1 MRFLQRLT
9 GKKPAKSAGG
19 AGPRSTARYLRD
31 TPTGIIRSR
40 HAPLSDSRDDIRRS
54 WRQAASLAL
63 DIVQNSGRLKGMV
76 DQVLADTVG
85 VELVLNPQ
93 PDLAHLG
100 YDQKETTDFIRLVKK
115 RWKKY
120 AWNAAECDFRGKF
133 TLPQQ
138 VDIALRWHIVYG
150 EVTGI
155 LDYMPASVRRRYGI
169 RTGTKLC
176 LVPPPRLVQDTN
188 EFAGLFQGVYH
199 DDNGRVSA
207 FLLEEKR
214 NGFWTKVRYPARDGE
229 GRTAFLHV
237 FDPVDATDVRGISVM
252 AAGIRKHLQH
262 ETLEDVTLQT
272 AILQTFFAAVLTS
285 DQPSADAFEAL
296 EAIKDIRG
304 EDSSSSGSEYVSEF
318 VGYLNG
324 SLERAAESRLTVGS
338 DPQVSHLA
346 PGEDFDFKTANTP
359 GPQYQPLSASLSRD
373 MARSVGITY
382 GALTMDHTNATYSST
397 RMENSSIW
405 PVVTRRRERI
415 AAPVAQNRLRAVAR
429 RGDRDRAAPAQG
441 RASCIRSQPG
451 TISPGHNG
459 RGRRS
464 RRRMTSKVRR
474 PPASVWQTGRL
485 RSRSKQLNSVWIR
498 TSCSKSATA
507 RTSAISRPVCA
518 APTSGRRLPATSIP
532 PTGRLPGRLRHDGN
546 QDPQ

>member
-40 HAPLSDSRDDIRRS
+40 HASLSDSRDDIRRS

-229 GRTAFLHV
+229 GRAAFLHV

-252 AAGIRKHLQH
+252 ASGIRKHLQH

-272 AILQTFFAAVLTS
+272 SILQTFFAAVLTS

-346 PGEDFDFKTANTP
+346 PGEDFEFKTANTP

-382 GALTMDHTNATYSST
+382 GALTMDHTKATYSST

-415 AAPVAQNRLRAVAR
+415 AAPVAQTVYELWLEEEIATGRIPLKGGHAAFEANRDDITWAQWQGPAKATADDLKSAKASSERLANGTSSVEIEAAELGVDPDELFEERHRTHERYLAAGMRSPYERAT
-429 RGDRDRAAPAQG
+429 AAGNIDPSDG
-441 RASCIRSQPG
+441 
-451 TISPGHNG
+451 
-459 RGRRS
+459 
-464 RRRMTSKVRR
+464 
-474 PPASVWQTGRL
+474 PASTEV
-485 RSRSKQLNSVWIR
+485 SS
-498 TSCSKSATA
+498 
-507 RTSAISRPVCA
+507 
-518 APTSGRRLPATSIP
+518 
-532 PTGRLPGRLRHDGN
+532 
-546 QDPQ
+546 

>member
-40 HAPLSDSRDDIRRS
+40 HASLSDSRDDIRRS

-176 LVPPPRLVQDTN
+176 LVPPTRLVQDTN

-272 AILQTFFAAVLTS
+272 SILQTFFAAVLTS

-296 EAIKDIRG
+296 DAIKDIRG

-346 PGEDFDFKTANTP
+346 PGEDFEFKTANTP

-405 PVVTRRRERI
+405 PVVARRRERI
-415 AAPVAQNRLRAVAR
+415 AAPV
-429 RGDRDRAAPAQG
+429 
-441 RASCIRSQPG
+441 
-451 TISPGHNG
+451 T
-459 RGRRS
+459 
-464 RRRMTSKVRR
+464 
-474 PPASVWQTGRL
+474 QTVYEL
-485 RSRSKQLNSVWIR
+485 WLEEEI
-498 TSCSKSATA
+498 A
-507 RTSAISRPVCA
+507 
-518 APTSGRRLPATSIP
+518 
-532 PTGRLPGRLRHDGN
+532 TGRLPLKGGLAAFEANRDDVTWAQWQGPAKPTADDLRSAKASSERLANGTSSVEIEAAELGVDPDELFEERHRTHERYLAVGMRSPYERATAAGNTDPSDGPAAK
-546 QDPQ
+546 DVTS